1 MYKKTRYM
9 GRNLVLNNLLMT
21 ADLARHS
28 HKFVIFDP
36 FIKLQKGALKVK
48 LNQMFRHAYAFH
60 TKKKIIFNT
69 VFIQGVHR

>member
-1 MYKKTRYM
+1 M

-48 LNQMFRHAYAFH
+48 LNQMFRHVYAFH
-60 TKKKIIFNT
+60 TNKI
-69 VFIQGVHR
+69 

>member
-1 MYKKTRYM
+1 M

-48 LNQMFRHAYAFH
+48 LNQMFRHAFAFH
-60 TKKKIIFNT
+60 TNIT
-69 VFIQGVHR
+69 LS